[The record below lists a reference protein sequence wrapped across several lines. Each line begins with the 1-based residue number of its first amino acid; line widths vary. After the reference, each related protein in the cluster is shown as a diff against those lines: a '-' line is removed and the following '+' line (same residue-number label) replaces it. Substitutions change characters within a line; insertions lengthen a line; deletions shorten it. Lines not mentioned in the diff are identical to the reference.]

1 VRGAGLSTE
10 EDRKPPHTPLPFG
23 HRRHHARHALLAAI
37 YQCCPR
43 FGYCLERE
51 LSRSR
56 RWHRHVTDGD
66 FSGAPDPGGGLPTFG
81 HGSVFAP
88 DWVVTKRTID
98 LYGSTAWPNLDGLC
112 SVDLDGTP
120 GRGGIK
126 HAAFTTTPGTAYN
139 VTFVFSGNGA
149 CGPTVKTMKIK
160 ATGGQ
165 TTQLTWDISNGND
178 AQHDIFTQPTWQ
190 FSAKNSATTLSF
202 TSLDTGHGNCGPVVT
217 AISVNP
223 ASGARKR

>member
-1 VRGAGLSTE
+1 M
-10 EDRKPPHTPLPFG
+10 
-23 HRRHHARHALLAAI
+23 HALRFWLPVSAALVFGIAVNANAAPARGFHSSPLAHSRFMVPN
-37 YQCCPR
+37 QNCPAVA
-43 FGYCLERE
+43 GGTGTL
-51 LSRSR
+51 
-56 RWHRHVTDGD
+56 TDGD
-66 FSGAPDPGGGLPTFG
+66 FSGAADPGGGLPTFG
-81 HGSVFAP
+81 RGSAFAP

-126 HAAFTTTPGTAYN
+126 HAAFATNPGTAYN

-149 CGPTVKTMKIK
+149 CGPTVKTLKIK

-165 TTQLTWDISNGND
+165 TTQMTWDVSNGND
-178 AQHDIFTQPTWQ
+178 AQHGAFTIPSWQ
-190 FSAKNSATTLSF
+190 FTAKTTATILSF